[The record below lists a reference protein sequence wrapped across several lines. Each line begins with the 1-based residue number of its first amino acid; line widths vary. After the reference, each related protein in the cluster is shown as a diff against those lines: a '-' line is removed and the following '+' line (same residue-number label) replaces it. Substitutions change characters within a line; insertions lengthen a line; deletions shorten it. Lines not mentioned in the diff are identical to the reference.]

1 MPEDAHSDGKVKIRP
16 RLLQKAAEPEPEDI
30 DLELELEPE
39 PEPASRIETL
49 LKRRLKQTGAKFPAR
64 NVSSAS
70 SDPEAPE
77 AAGTKP
83 PPGSDK
89 SVARPPATLPER
101 KLDKAP
107 LDDSTENE
115 ALEAPDGPID
125 PLPAAGRKRKREKR
139 GILEYRLSLLPA
151 LVLAVVVAGA
161 ALTFGVL
168 AGIRLGNKEA
178 LAKVAR
184 ERVEVRPEFGGLL
197 DRGLAKLRE
206 GDSESAVKMLAE
218 LEKENPGVGSITYL
232 HALALMQN
240 GDTEKAERKADE
252 SIAKGERVSDSL
264 ALKAVM
270 ATMRASDNNVK
281 LMGDPKVRSEQ
292 FLRQSM
298 IADTANPFPMI
309 ELATLM
315 RYKGKT
321 DEALALLKG
330 ARSRLNPVDSHTVVD
345 VSLMLMKLQ
354 QTPDAELPRNLPAA
368 GDLASGFGAAYVA
381 MRTGDF
387 AKAAAILTTCR
398 ERTAPDLFDYLV
410 NDPAFRRY
418 VSEPALAKFYQ

>member
-16 RLLQKAAEPEPEDI
+16 RVQQKAAEVDDV
-30 DLELELEPE
+30 DLEVEPE
-39 PEPASRIETL
+39 PEPATRIEAL
-49 LKRRLKQTGAKFPAR
+49 LKRRLKQSGTKFPAR
-64 NVSSAS
+64 NISSPSTDHDLPAGEPIASRPEDVSAS
-70 SDPEAPE
+70 KGERATGDEAGVPNAASANQEPQPEL
-77 AAGTKP
+77 AG
-83 PPGSDK
+83 
-89 SVARPPATLPER
+89 
-101 KLDKAP
+101 P
-107 LDDSTENE
+107 LDPSP
-115 ALEAPDGPID
+115 ALV
-125 PLPAAGRKRKREKR
+125 RKRKTGKR
-139 GILEYRLSLLPA
+139 TRW
-151 LVLAVVVAGA
+151 AGA
-161 ALTFGVL
+161 SRVSQLLILTVAPTLAALMFGVM
-168 AGIRLGNKEA
+168 AGNWYGNREA
-178 LAKVAR
+178 VARVTR
-184 ERVEVRPEFGGLL
+184 ERVNVRPEFDGVL
-197 DRGLAKLRE
+197 DRALAKLRE
-206 GDSESAVKMLAE
+206 GDSTAAVKLLGELESA
-218 LEKENPGVGSITYL
+218 NPDVGSVSYL

-240 GDTEKAERKADE
+240 GDTELAEKKADE
-252 SIAKGERVSDSL
+252 SIAKGERISDSL

-270 ATMRASDNNVK
+270 ATQRASDGNIK

-292 FLRQSM
+292 FLRQAM

-315 RYKGKT
+315 RYRGNS

-354 QTPDAELPRNLPAA
+354 QLPDADLPRDLTAT

-398 ERTAPDLFDYLV
+398 ERTTPDLFDYLV